1 MIERRCFLSTVDKV
15 TAIADP
21 IAQQIGYELVDV
33 EYVKEGKN
41 WFLRLY
47 IDKDGGIDLD
57 DCTRF
62 SEKIGETLDSQK
74 VDPIPHPYYLEVSSP
89 GAERPLKIEKD
100 FEEALGQYIHVSLY
114 QQIESENTFEGTLK
128 ELNED
133 SLTLVIRIKTREKE
147 LVIDRSNIA
156 KARLAIKF

>member
-1 MIERRCFLSTVDKV
+1 MSTVDKV

-21 IAQQIGYELVDV
+21 VAAELGYELVDV

-47 IDKDGGIDLD
+47 IDKDSGIDLD

-74 VDPIPHPYYLEVSSP
+74 TDPIPHPYYLEVSSP
-89 GAERPLKIEKD
+89 GAERPLKKDQDLRDAVEK
-100 FEEALGQYIHVSLY
+100 YVHVSLY
-114 QQIESENTFEGTLK
+114 QQIDGENIFEGTLK
-128 ELNED
+128 EVTDD
-133 SLTLVIRIKTREKE
+133 SIKLVIRIKTREKE
-147 LVIDRSNIA
+147 LTIERANIA